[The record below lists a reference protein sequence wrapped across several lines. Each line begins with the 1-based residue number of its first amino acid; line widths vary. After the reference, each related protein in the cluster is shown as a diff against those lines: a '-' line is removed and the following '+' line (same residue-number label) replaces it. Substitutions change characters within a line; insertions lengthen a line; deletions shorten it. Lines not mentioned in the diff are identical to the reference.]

1 MAKEIDHPDGAFWG
15 HGLTKEQLSLNL
27 IIRWRER
34 NKEEADA
41 QVHTLKSGCDN
52 IHLKNEIAK
61 S

>member
-1 MAKEIDHPDGAFWG
+1 MGSPFCLSVGSQVS
-15 HGLTKEQLSLNL
+15 TMRREQLSLNL
-27 IIRWRER
+27 IIRLREG

-41 QVHTLKSGCDN
+41 QVDTLKSGCDD

>member
-1 MAKEIDHPDGAFWG
+1 MGSPFCLSVGSQVS
-15 HGLTKEQLSLNL
+15 TMRKEQLSLNL
-27 IIRWRER
+27 IIRLRER

>member
-1 MAKEIDHPDGAFWG
+1 MR
-15 HGLTKEQLSLNL
+15 KEQLSLNL
-27 IIRWRER
+27 IIRLRER
-34 NKEEADA
+34 TKEEADA